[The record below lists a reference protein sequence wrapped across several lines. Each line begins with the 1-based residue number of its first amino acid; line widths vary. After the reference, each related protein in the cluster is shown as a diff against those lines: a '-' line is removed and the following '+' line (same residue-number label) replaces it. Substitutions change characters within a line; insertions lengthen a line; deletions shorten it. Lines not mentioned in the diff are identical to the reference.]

1 MKLIFYISLVILLTL
16 TSCTEDITTSWLK
29 IDTIQLNTNTTTEG
43 ENSHN
48 ITDAWVFMDNQPLG
62 VWEIPCEI
70 PILAEGKHSFV
81 VYAGIK
87 SNGINAS
94 RIKYPFYKTHDFDL
108 TLVEGE
114 TISYTPT
121 VSYKSNKII
130 IGREDFE
137 DIGII
142 LNPNTDFDT
151 SKIRIVSI
159 ANYPTIVKY
168 GTNCGKITLT
178 QNDTLVQVFT
188 NSNLD
193 LEKGKVFM
201 ELDYYNS
208 NSFAVGLNSVSV
220 TNGNSYNEPFIAI
233 PSQNNSDITWK
244 HIYLD
249 LTTYVSNVDQAVNFE
264 FYIVSALDA
273 DKTNSFV
280 YLDNIKIVQ
289 FD

>member
-1 MKLIFYISLVILLTL
+1 MKLIFYISLVTLLTL